1 LPSFVHSFKSSTL
14 PSATTNLFQEQ
25 AKTRS
30 LDRGLLV
37 LEYGYYEWRFCYA
50 TGICLGEEMAPQ
62 RNNNPKE
69 YNTIPDV
76 EANVD
81 KLGVVMMM
89 KDHAVE
95 KEAWTADDEK
105 SPLAGGDRD
114 RNGTPVMNNK
124 EPDTY
129 QLSFA
134 FSLMSGTVWFSM
146 FLWGIWI
153 AAFYSIAIANRNW
166 HNFNIIFPDLWT
178 DGYPVASIAISIHFI
193 GAVFMSLAGAFQ
205 LVKYIRKHYAIV
217 HRWVGRLYVIS
228 SVIASCGGLVF
239 IFNKGS
245 YGGREAD
252 VAFAVYGFYF
262 LWCGICTYYYAA
274 IAKDYSTHKLW
285 AWRLYALSLAAWIYR
300 ADYYFWMLV
309 FGTTVTWCDTAVGF
323 EAHNCA
329 SSRPSRMD
337 LAPR

>member
-1 LPSFVHSFKSSTL
+1 MSCLPHFL
-14 PSATTNLFQEQ
+14 PHNKPFSKN
-25 AKTRS
+25 KPGYPPTRS
-30 LDRGLLV
+30 LDRSRLV
-37 LEYGYYEWRFCYA
+37 LEYGYYVLHFCYA
-50 TGICLGEEMAPQ
+50 SGICLGEEMAPP
-62 RNNNPKE
+62 RNNPKA

-76 EANVD
+76 ESNVD
-81 KLGVVMMM
+81 QLGVVMMM
-89 KDHAVE
+89 DYTVE
-95 KEAWTADDEK
+95 KEAWTAEDEE
-105 SPLAGGDRD
+105 SPLTSAGGGDRN
-114 RNGTPVMNNK
+114 RNGTAVMNNK

-153 AAFYSIAIANRNW
+153 ATFYSIAIANRNW

-178 DGYPVASIAISIHFI
+178 DGYPVASIAIAIHLI